1 MKNTTNSDKTDINVP
16 DNEPD
21 LKEQL
26 GSLSSAITEL
36 TKQTQ
41 EQKKA
46 TKKQT
51 SVIEKLDKSLK
62 DTKSSSS
69 DLKKLTSGINDLTKK
84 LNSLDFKPVTSSET
98 KVEVTER
105 AKVDVKLQKSIE
117 ALAKAQETSIK
128 SISELV
134 KRLKNNKKDTD
145 YKAISQIVSKELF
158 VKGTDLSKMSD
169 AQLNRQAKEISLI
182 KSQLLLYKTSKDM
195 KSYDKEVK
203 LREHN
208 LDKRLKEDG
217 WRETTLGKTAKNI
230 KETKG
235 GFVAS
240 TALSMASGGI
250 LNPAVI
256 NALGLDKL
264 IFGLFGGVKDKLME
278 VYLKSAGKLTPGK
291 TSSATENTE
300 LKQLVDNVQSIK
312 NLVEK
317 KQDPQ
322 KGSTEEKKEEKGFLA
337 KIVDGFMGVLK
348 GAAIMMLLN
357 PLLNKLGN
365 VVQEKV
371 ASFLQ
376 DMGMSEGSSSVIAK
390 LGVDAFKGAVWG
402 FALTKNI
409 YGALLGAAGK
419 MIYGQWENIKKGV
432 EAIKNSKFGQ
442 GVAKIGG
449 FAIDFFKKY
458 SKAFMIGG
466 PAGVIL
472 ALLDD
477 SVGGLTNWAKKLANK
492 FLPDWL
498 QFEIKEDKPK
508 LGTTD
513 KQTSES
519 VKDKGKTEKAAKKEE
534 QEKEVDET
542 IRKPRRPLRPKKRE
556 FPAWTKEEA
565 RGGEV
570 TQGQPV
576 GPNTNVAEGDVPLN
590 ASISRNKRIPSQ
602 IQNNIDAVKSNVIN
616 PLQTAIKQEY
626 GDDKGLRITSSYR
639 DPDYNRAVGGAKRS
653 RHLTGKA
660 MDIQANGISP
670 NGLIQI
676 MQNNGIPFSRAIAER
691 SGSTQW
697 LHVEYDENAPK
708 QGRVAT
714 MINGKYV
721 ENTQVPVKTN
731 KVASNE
737 ERNNDQMAQ
746 LNSMKAIE
754 LSGMDNQNAQMTA
767 SVGSSGGFSGSAA
780 PTIINNITNS
790 GNEKDIYPVGDF
802 AQTLMYS

>member
-1 MKNTTNSDKTDINVP
+1 MKNTINSDKTEINVP
-16 DNEPD
+16 DKEPD

-134 KRLKNNKKDTD
+134 KHLKNNKNDKTI
-145 YKAISQIVSKELF
+145 KELSQMVSKDLF
-158 VKGTDLSKMSD
+158 VNYRGVSKMSD
-169 AQLNRQAKEISLI
+169 KQLSRQAKEISLI
-182 KSQLLLYKTSKDM
+182 RSQLNLYKSSKDLQN
-195 KSYDKEVK
+195 YDKET
-203 LREHN
+203 
-208 LDKRLKEDG
+208 RLKEIRINKELRKAE
-217 WRETTLGKTAKNI
+217 WENSTLGSTVRGI
-230 KETKG
+230 KEAKG

-240 TALSMASGGI
+240 TALSLATGGI

-264 IFGLFGGVKDKLME
+264 FTGLLGGVFGGIKNKLLDKAFGIN
-278 VYLKSAGKLTPGK
+278 KKTAGK

-300 LKQLVDNVQSIK
+300 LKELVANVKIIADAIK
-312 NLVEK
+312 NK
-317 KQDPQ
+317 KDIKQGLP
-322 KGSTEEKKEEKGFLA
+322 EEKKDEESFLTKLLSTLALIKVFGKKLWNMGSTALKSFIKLPTQILNIFKGFVLSITNLSKGLFSGIKNFLGTGVGNAA
-337 KIVDGFMGVLK
+337 KVAAKAAGALGSLIQTSSVLK
-348 GAAIMMLLN
+348 DFITDGVSNTVEGYKKNWGGWDWLN
-357 PLLNKLGN
+357 PSKMAAVAGDWIGD
-365 VVQEKV
+365 KV
-371 ASFLQ
+371 GDLAHVLSG
-376 DMGMSEGSSSVIAK
+376 GMTEAERKEMMAK
-390 LGVDAFKGAVWG
+390 SA
-402 FALTKNI
+402 ALTKPLPI
-409 YGALLGAAGK
+409 T
-419 MIYGQWENIKKGV
+419 QENT
-432 EAIKNSKFGQ
+432 EPQ
-442 GVAKIGG
+442 
-449 FAIDFFKKY
+449 Y
-458 SKAFMIGG
+458 R
-466 PAGVIL
+466 
-472 ALLDD
+472 
-477 SVGGLTNWAKKLANK
+477 
-492 FLPDWL
+492 
-498 QFEIKEDKPK
+498 
-508 LGTTD
+508 
-513 KQTSES
+513 
-519 VKDKGKTEKAAKKEE
+519 KGK
-534 QEKEVDET
+534 V
-542 IRKPRRPLRPKKRE
+542 RPKKRE

-565 RGGEV
+565 RGEKVEGGAV
-570 TQGQPV
+570 V
-576 GPNTNVAEGDVPLN
+576 YNTKPSAEGDVPLN
-590 ASISRNKRIPSQ
+590 ASISRNKRIPGQ

-676 MQNNGIPFSRAIAER
+676 MQDNGIPFSRAIAER

-714 MINGKYV
+714 MINGKYA
-721 ENTQVPVKTN
+721 ENPQESIKTT

-737 ERNNDQMAQ
+737 ERSSDQMAQ

-754 LSGMDNQNAQMTA
+754 LSGMDNQNAQVTA
-767 SVGSSGGFSGSAA
+767 SIGNSGGFSGSAA
-780 PTIINNITNS
+780 PTIINNITTS

>member
-1 MKNTTNSDKTDINVP
+1 MKNTINSDKTEINVP
-16 DNEPD
+16 DKEPD

-84 LNSLDFKPVTSSET
+84 LNSLDFKLVAGSET

-217 WRETTLGKTAKNI
+217 WRETTLGKTAKSI

-235 GFVAS
+235 GFAAS
-240 TALSMASGGI
+240 TALSIASGGI

-264 IFGLFGGVKDKLME
+264 IFGLFGGVKEKFME
-278 VYLKSAGKLTPGK
+278 AYLKSAGKLTAGK

-357 PLLNKLGN
+357 PLLNKLGD

-390 LGVDAFKGAVWG
+390 LGIDAFKGAVWG

-419 MIYGQWENIKKGV
+419 MIYGQWENIKKGF
-432 EAIKNSKFGQ
+432 EALKNSKVGQ
-442 GVAKIGG
+442 AASKVGSWLAK
-449 FAIDFFKKY
+449 DFKRHIA
-458 SKAFMIGG
+458 AFIIGG
-466 PAGVIL
+466 PAG
-472 ALLDD
+472 LLGSIAFSGIRDLGK
-477 SVGGLTNWAKKLANK
+477 SAIEAAKNWWNKKK
-492 FLPDWL
+492 GD
-498 QFEIKEDKPK
+498 KEEGSTDKPK
-508 LGTTD
+508 
-513 KQTSES
+513 Q
-519 VKDKGKTEKAAKKEE
+519 VKASSKGKTEKTVKKEE

-542 IRKPRRPLRPKKRE
+542 IRKPKRSLRPKKRE

-565 RGGEV
+565 RGEKVEGGAV
-570 TQGQPV
+570 V
-576 GPNTNVAEGDVPLN
+576 YNTKPIAEGDVPLN
-590 ASISRNKRIPSQ
+590 ASISRNKRIPGQ

-714 MINGKYV
+714 MINGKYA
-721 ENTQVPVKTN
+721 ENPQESIKTT

-737 ERNNDQMAQ
+737 ERSSDQMAQ

-754 LSGMDNQNAQMTA
+754 LSGMDNQNAQVTA
-767 SVGSSGGFSGSAA
+767 SIGSSGGFSGSAA
-780 PTIINNITNS
+780 PTIINNITTS

>member
-1 MKNTTNSDKTDINVP
+1 MKNTINSDKTEINVP
-16 DNEPD
+16 DKEPD

-84 LNSLDFKPVTSSET
+84 LNSLDFKPVAGSET

-134 KRLKNNKKDTD
+134 KRLKNNKNDKTI
-145 YKAISQIVSKELF
+145 KEFSQMVSKDLF
-158 VKGTDLSKMSD
+158 VNYRGVSKMSD
-169 AQLNRQAKEISLI
+169 KQLSRQAKEISLI
-182 KSQLLLYKTSKDM
+182 RSQLNLYKSSKDLQN
-195 KSYDKEVK
+195 YDKET
-203 LREHN
+203 
-208 LDKRLKEDG
+208 RLKEIRINKELRKAE
-217 WRETTLGKTAKNI
+217 WENSTLGSTVRGI
-230 KETKG
+230 KEAKG

-240 TALSMASGGI
+240 TALSLATGGI

-264 IFGLFGGVKDKLME
+264 FTGLLGGVFGGIKNKLLDKAFGIN
-278 VYLKSAGKLTPGK
+278 KKTAGK

-300 LKQLVDNVQSIK
+300 LKELVANVKIIADAIK
-312 NLVEK
+312 NK
-317 KQDPQ
+317 KDIKQGLP
-322 KGSTEEKKEEKGFLA
+322 EEKKDEESFLTKLLSTLALIKVFGKKLWNMGSTALKSFIKLPTQILNIFKGLPLKILQVFKGFVPSITNLSKGLFSGIKNFLGTGVGNVAKVAAKAAGALGSLIQTGSVLKDFITDGVSNTVEGYKKNWGGWDWLNPSKMAAVAGDWIGDKVGDLAYVLSGGMTEAERKETMAKSAALA
-337 KIVDGFMGVLK
+337 K
-348 GAAIMMLLN
+348 
-357 PLLNKLGN
+357 PLPIT
-365 VVQEKV
+365 QENTEP
-371 ASFLQ
+371 Q
-376 DMGMSEGSSSVIAK
+376 
-390 LGVDAFKGAVWG
+390 
-402 FALTKNI
+402 
-409 YGALLGAAGK
+409 YR
-419 MIYGQWENIKKGV
+419 
-432 EAIKNSKFGQ
+432 
-442 GVAKIGG
+442 
-449 FAIDFFKKY
+449 
-458 SKAFMIGG
+458 
-466 PAGVIL
+466 
-472 ALLDD
+472 
-477 SVGGLTNWAKKLANK
+477 
-492 FLPDWL
+492 
-498 QFEIKEDKPK
+498 
-508 LGTTD
+508 
-513 KQTSES
+513 
-519 VKDKGKTEKAAKKEE
+519 KGK
-534 QEKEVDET
+534 V
-542 IRKPRRPLRPKKRE
+542 RPKKRE

-570 TQGQPV
+570 IQGQPV

-590 ASISRNKRIPSQ
+590 ASISRNKRIPGQ

-714 MINGKYV
+714 MINGKYA
-721 ENTQVPVKTN
+721 ENPQESIKTT

-737 ERNNDQMAQ
+737 ERSSDQMAQ

-754 LSGMDNQNAQMTA
+754 LSGMDNQNAQVTA
-767 SVGSSGGFSGSAA
+767 SIGSSGGFSGNAA
-780 PTIINNITNS
+780 PTIINNITTS

>member
-1 MKNTTNSDKTDINVP
+1 MKNTINSDKTEINVP
-16 DNEPD
+16 DKEPD

-84 LNSLDFKPVTSSET
+84 LNSLDFKPVTGSET

-134 KRLKNNKKDTD
+134 KRLKNNKNDKTI
-145 YKAISQIVSKELF
+145 KELSQMVSKDLF
-158 VKGTDLSKMSD
+158 VNYRGVSKMSD
-169 AQLNRQAKEISLI
+169 KQLSRQAKEISLI
-182 KSQLLLYKTSKDM
+182 RSQLNLYKSSKDLQN
-195 KSYDKEVK
+195 YDKET
-203 LREHN
+203 
-208 LDKRLKEDG
+208 RLKEIRINKELRKAE
-217 WRETTLGKTAKNI
+217 WENSTLGSTVRGI
-230 KETKG
+230 KEAKG

-240 TALSMASGGI
+240 TALSLATGGI

-264 IFGLFGGVKDKLME
+264 FTGLLGGVFGGIKNKLLDKAFGIN
-278 VYLKSAGKLTPGK
+278 KKTAGK

-300 LKQLVDNVQSIK
+300 LKELVANVKIIADAIK
-312 NLVEK
+312 NK
-317 KQDPQ
+317 KDIKQGLP
-322 KGSTEEKKEEKGFLA
+322 EEKKDEESFLTKLLSTLALIKVFGKKLWNMGSTALKSFIKLPTQILNIFKGLPLKILQVFKGFVPSITNLSKGLFSGIKNFLGTGVGNAAKVAAKAAGALGSLIQTSSVLKDFITDGVSNTVEGYKKNWGGWDWLNPSKMAAVAGDWIGDKVGDLAHVLSGGMTEAERKEMMAKSAALA
-337 KIVDGFMGVLK
+337 K
-348 GAAIMMLLN
+348 
-357 PLLNKLGN
+357 PLPIT
-365 VVQEKV
+365 Q
-371 ASFLQ
+371 
-376 DMGMSEGSSSVIAK
+376 
-390 LGVDAFKGAVWG
+390 
-402 FALTKNI
+402 
-409 YGALLGAAGK
+409 
-419 MIYGQWENIKKGV
+419 
-432 EAIKNSKFGQ
+432 
-442 GVAKIGG
+442 
-449 FAIDFFKKY
+449 
-458 SKAFMIGG
+458 
-466 PAGVIL
+466 
-472 ALLDD
+472 
-477 SVGGLTNWAKKLANK
+477 
-492 FLPDWL
+492 
-498 QFEIKEDKPK
+498 
-508 LGTTD
+508 
-513 KQTSES
+513 
-519 VKDKGKTEKAAKKEE
+519 
-534 QEKEVDET
+534 
-542 IRKPRRPLRPKKRE
+542 
-556 FPAWTKEEA
+556 EA
-565 RGGEV
+565 RGEKVEGGAV
-570 TQGQPV
+570 V
-576 GPNTNVAEGDVPLN
+576 YNTKPSAEGDVPLN
-590 ASISRNKRIPSQ
+590 ASISRNKRIPGQ

-676 MQNNGIPFSRAIAER
+676 MQDNGIPFSRAIAER

-714 MINGKYV
+714 MINGKYA
-721 ENTQVPVKTN
+721 ENPQESIKTT

-737 ERNNDQMAQ
+737 ERSSDQMAQ

-754 LSGMDNQNAQMTA
+754 LSGMDNQNAQVTA
-767 SVGSSGGFSGSAA
+767 SIGSSGGFSGSAA
-780 PTIINNITNS
+780 PTIINNITTS

>member
-1 MKNTTNSDKTDINVP
+1 MKNTINSDKTEINVP
-16 DNEPD
+16 DKEPD

-84 LNSLDFKPVTSSET
+84 LNTLDFKPVAGSET

-208 LDKRLKEDG
+208 LDKRLKEEG
-217 WRETTLGKTAKNI
+217 WRETTLGKTAKSI

-235 GFVAS
+235 GFAAS

-264 IFGLFGGVKDKLME
+264 IFGLFGGVKEKFME
-278 VYLKSAGKLTPGK
+278 AYLKSAGKLTAGK

-458 SKAFMIGG
+458 SKAFMVGG

-508 LGTTD
+508 PGTTD

-519 VKDKGKTEKAAKKEE
+519 VKDKGKTENSNAISQYKANYIPYQQTPITPASTQTKINSE
-534 QEKEVDET
+534 QQNFTPIQNTSEGAVVYNT
-542 IRKPRRPLRPKKRE
+542 KPS
-556 FPAWTKEEA
+556 
-565 RGGEV
+565 
-570 TQGQPV
+570 
-576 GPNTNVAEGDVPLN
+576 AEGDVPLN
-590 ASISRNKRIPSQ
+590 ASISRNKRIPGQ
-602 IQNNIDAVKSNVIN
+602 IQNNIEAVKSNVIN

-639 DPDYNRAVGGAKRS
+639 DPDYNRAVGGAKQS

-697 LHVEYDENAPK
+697 LHVEYDENAPR

-714 MINGKYV
+714 MINGKYA
-721 ENTQVPVKTN
+721 ENPQESIKTT

-737 ERNNDQMAQ
+737 ERSSDQMAQ

-754 LSGMDNQNAQMTA
+754 LNGMDNQNAQMTA
-767 SVGSSGGFSGSAA
+767 SIGGSSGFSGSAA
-780 PTIINNITNS
+780 PTIINNITTS

>member
-105 AKVDVKLQKSIE
+105 AKVDIKLQKSIE

-134 KRLKNNKKDTD
+134 KRLKNNKNDKTI
-145 YKAISQIVSKELF
+145 KELSQMVSKDLF
-158 VKGTDLSKMSD
+158 VNYRGVSKMSD
-169 AQLNRQAKEISLI
+169 KQLSRQAKEISLI
-182 KSQLLLYKTSKDM
+182 RSQLNLYKSSKDLQN
-195 KSYDKEVK
+195 YDKET
-203 LREHN
+203 
-208 LDKRLKEDG
+208 RLKEIRINKELRKAE
-217 WRETTLGKTAKNI
+217 WENSTLGSTVRGI
-230 KETKG
+230 KEAKG

-240 TALSMASGGI
+240 TALSLATGGI

-264 IFGLFGGVKDKLME
+264 FTGLLGGVFGGIKNKLLDKAFGIN
-278 VYLKSAGKLTPGK
+278 KKTAGK

-300 LKQLVDNVQSIK
+300 LKELVANVKIIADAIK
-312 NLVEK
+312 NK
-317 KQDPQ
+317 KDIKQGLP
-322 KGSTEEKKEEKGFLA
+322 EEKKDEESFLTKLLSTLAFIKVFGKKLWNMGSTALKSFIKLPTQILNIFKGLPLKILQVFKGFVPSITNLSKGLFSGIKNFLGTGVGNVAKVAAKAAGALGSLIQTGSVLKDFITDGVSNTVEGYKKNWGGWDWLNPSKMAAVAGDWIGDKVGDLAHVLSGGMTEAERKEMMAKSAALA
-337 KIVDGFMGVLK
+337 K
-348 GAAIMMLLN
+348 
-357 PLLNKLGN
+357 PLPIT
-365 VVQEKV
+365 QENTEP
-371 ASFLQ
+371 Q
-376 DMGMSEGSSSVIAK
+376 
-390 LGVDAFKGAVWG
+390 
-402 FALTKNI
+402 
-409 YGALLGAAGK
+409 YR
-419 MIYGQWENIKKGV
+419 
-432 EAIKNSKFGQ
+432 
-442 GVAKIGG
+442 
-449 FAIDFFKKY
+449 
-458 SKAFMIGG
+458 
-466 PAGVIL
+466 
-472 ALLDD
+472 
-477 SVGGLTNWAKKLANK
+477 
-492 FLPDWL
+492 
-498 QFEIKEDKPK
+498 
-508 LGTTD
+508 
-513 KQTSES
+513 
-519 VKDKGKTEKAAKKEE
+519 KGK
-534 QEKEVDET
+534 V
-542 IRKPRRPLRPKKRE
+542 RPKKRE

-570 TQGQPV
+570 TQGQSV
-576 GPNTNVAEGDVPLN
+576 GFNTNVAEGDVPLN

-714 MINGKYV
+714 MINGKYA
-721 ENTQVPVKTN
+721 ENPQESIKTT

-737 ERNNDQMAQ
+737 ERSSDQMAQ

-754 LSGMDNQNAQMTA
+754 LSGMDNQNAQVTA
-767 SVGSSGGFSGSAA
+767 SIGSSGGFSGSAA
-780 PTIINNITNS
+780 PTIINNITTS